1 MFQKTILHPG
11 TCSSSKLSQRFKKKK
26 RKKHMKS
33 EGKMVQEIGEE
44 LGEGVWY
51 DQNVLYV
58 CMEFLT

>member
-1 MFQKTILHPG
+1 
-11 TCSSSKLSQRFKKKK
+11 
-26 RKKHMKS
+26 MKS